1 VDNVLFDTKLGFCGH
16 FASAYAMLMRAANI
30 PARVVTGYLGGE
42 WNPVGVGGGYLIVHQ
57 SDAHAWTEV
66 WLEGQG
72 WTRIDPTAVVEPG
85 RLRAGVYDVLSES
98 SAPMMFSLQRNAW
111 LAQLARY
118 WDSTNTWWRERV
130 LDFNLNAQLS
140 FLRNLGIEAPGW
152 QHLGWAFAGVL
163 LLWLSWVAV
172 TLRRSVARV
181 KPDRIGRAW
190 LKATRKLA
198 RVAPPREPSEG
209 AMTFA
214 RRVAEQNP
222 PLGERVMA
230 LATLYTR
237 LRFGP
242 EPDEPQIAALER
254 EVRKL
259 AA

>member
-1 VDNVLFDTKLGFCGH
+1 VDDVLFDTKRGFCGH
-16 FASAYAMLMRAANI
+16 FASAYAMLMRAAGV

-42 WNPVGVGGGYLIVHQ
+42 WNPVGAYFIVRQ

-66 WLEGQG
+66 WLDGRG

-85 RLRAGVYDVLSES
+85 RLLYGVYDVLGETSE
-98 SAPMMFSLQRNAW
+98 PMALTLQRHAW

-118 WDSTNTWWRERV
+118 WDSTNTWWRDRV
-130 LDFNLNAQLS
+130 LEFNLRAQFS
-140 FLRNLGIEAPGW
+140 FLRDLGIEAPGW
-152 QHLGWAFAGVL
+152 QHLGGAFAGML
-163 LLWLSWVAV
+163 LLWLLWVAV

-190 LKATRKLA
+190 LRATRKLA

-209 AMTFA
+209 AMTYA
-214 RRVAEQNP
+214 RRVATQMP
-222 PLGERVMA
+222 SLGERVIA

-254 EVRKL
+254 AVRKL